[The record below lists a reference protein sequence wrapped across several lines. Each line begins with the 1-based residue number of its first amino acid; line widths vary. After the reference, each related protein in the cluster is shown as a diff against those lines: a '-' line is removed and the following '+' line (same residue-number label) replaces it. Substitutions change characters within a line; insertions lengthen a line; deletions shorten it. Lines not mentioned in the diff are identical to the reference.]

1 MKNANERWSM
11 NDAPKRIIS
20 ISDSKITEVADLGR
34 DNPKVIKLWIGEG
47 DLNTPESFS

>member
-1 MKNANERWSM
+1 MKNAKERWSM

-47 DLNTPESFS
+47 LSLIHI